1 VNKEVKNIS
10 RKKLDIFII
19 GFALFSMFFGAGNV
33 IFPPYLGLEA
43 GSSWVVGFGCYYIA
57 DIGLALV
64 ALFALLKS
72 GGTDGLMQNL
82 GKTPATVLMTAI
94 VLCIGPMLA
103 IPRTGATTFE
113 LSMLPLIP
121 EANSIV
127 FSLLYFAIVLAFSIK
142 ESAVVDIIGKFLTP
156 LLFIGL
162 LALIIAGVINPLGDI
177 NTPYVDN
184 IAAEGITSGYQTMD
198 VLATLVFGYVV
209 LKSVRDKGYTDEKQ
223 QAKIVAGGGVVSAIG
238 LLVVYMGLTY
248 LGSTVSTY
256 YTPDINRSALVLGLV
271 SRLMGIPGLLIFALV
286 VGFACITTAV
296 GLTSAAASYFERLLN
311 GKISYKALT
320 IIICTLSAIL
330 ANFGLDKIISLAAPI
345 LSIVYPPTLV
355 VIILSFL
362 KHQPGKEVYRSA
374 ALGALLVSVLD
385 TLQDLGV
392 GQNLTSILPFDSIG
406 FGWVIP
412 SVLFGLIGLFI
423 AKGKAVPVAIGVEGE
438 KE

>member
-1 VNKEVKNIS
+1 
-10 RKKLDIFII
+10 LDIFII

-43 GSSWVVGFGCYYIA
+43 GSSWVVGFVCYYIA

-72 GGTDGLMQNL
+72 GGPDGLMQNL

-127 FSLLYFAIVLAFSIK
+127 FSVLYFAIVLAFSIR

-184 IAAEGITSGYQTMD
+184 VAAEGITSGYQTMD

-248 LGSTVSTY
+248 LGATVSTY
-256 YTPDINRSALVLGLV
+256 YTPDINRSSLVLGLV

-311 GKISYKALT
+311 GRISYKALT

-330 ANFGLDKIISLAAPI
+330 ANFGLDKIISLASPI

-362 KHQPGKEVYRSA
+362 KHQPEKEVYRSA

-385 TLQDLGV
+385 TLRDLGV
-392 GQNLTSILPFDSIG
+392 FGDLTGILPFDSIG

-423 AKGKAVPVAIGVEGE
+423 AKGRAVPVAIGVEGE